1 MKKMALVLVA
11 LVALG
16 SLSFAQKGA
25 MSIGGDVGL
34 FMPTGDMGD
43 LLSMGFGICPTFQYG
58 MNEKLAITGTVGY
71 VMWGAKEEIL
81 GLETSFTDMPI
92 KAGAK
97 YYFGEG
103 KMKPYGLGEFGF
115 HMLKANVKGTIDMGW
130 LGTYEVDES
139 VSSTEI
145 GISFGAGFEMPMNEK
160 MDLNVLA
167 QYESIMDEESFGNI
181 VIKAGIKY
189 DLK

>member
-1 MKKMALVLVA
+1 MKKLALVLLAVA
-11 LVALG
+11 ALG
-16 SLSFAQKGA
+16 SMSYAQKGA

-43 LLSMGFGICPTFQYG
+43 LLSMGFGICPNFSYM

-71 VMWGAKEEIL
+71 VMWGAKEEIM
-81 GLETSFTDMPI
+81 GLEISFTDMPI

-115 HMLKANVKGTIDMGW
+115 HMLTAKREGTEDLGI

-139 VSSTEI
+139 SSSTEI

-160 MDLNVLA
+160 MALNVLA
-167 QYESIMDEESFGNI
+167 QYESIMDDESFNNI